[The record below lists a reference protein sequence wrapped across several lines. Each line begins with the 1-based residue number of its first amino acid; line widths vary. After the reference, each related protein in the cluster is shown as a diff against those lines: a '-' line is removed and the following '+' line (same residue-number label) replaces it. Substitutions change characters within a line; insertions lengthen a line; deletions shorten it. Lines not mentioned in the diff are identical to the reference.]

1 MAKLSVTRGQ
11 TPAERARFALAESA
25 CQLADQLLGEL
36 ASTEAAAARL
46 RTLRVYWRKVRNG
59 KVLSAADF
67 NAAVDVCRSAERVLE
82 ALDAPALADP
92 RLESLRHQLHAM
104 AEAWRALTGKPW

>member
-1 MAKLSVTRGQ
+1 M
-11 TPAERARFALAESA
+11 
-25 CQLADQLLGEL
+25 
-36 ASTEAAAARL
+36 
-46 RTLRVYWRKVRNG
+46 YWRKVRNG

-92 RLESLRHQLHAM
+92 RLESLRRQLHAM
-104 AEAWRALTGKPW
+104 AEAWQALTGKPW

>member
-1 MAKLSVTRGQ
+1 MARLSATRGL
-11 TPAERARFALAESA
+11 TPAERTRFALAESA

-36 ASTEAAAARL
+36 ASTEPAAARL

-67 NAAVDVCRSAERVLE
+67 NAAVDVCRSARRVLE
-82 ALDAPALADP
+82 VLEASVQADP
-92 RLESLRHQLHAM
+92 RLDALRRQLDAM
-104 AEAWRALTGKPW
+104 DGAWRALTGKPL

>member
-25 CQLADQLLGEL
+25 PAWRINCWANWPAPKHRRPPAYPAGVLAQG
-36 ASTEAAAARL
+36 AC
-46 RTLRVYWRKVRNG
+46 NG

-67 NAAVDVCRSAERVLE
+67 NAAVDVCRSAGVCWKRWTPS
-82 ALDAPALADP
+82 A
-92 RLESLRHQLHAM
+92 
-104 AEAWRALTGKPW
+104 G